1 MSLEIANMAGKVG
14 KCVEAVEVERVLPV
28 ATAQERRLRFI
39 WEAPPSREFLM
50 TWNQHMEPNSIFVED
65 MDDQGLTVT
74 VRWALMKESPEQIAA
89 RLNRWLQMVEG
100 GRFRRSGLE
109 GRHL

>member
-1 MSLEIANMAGKVG
+1 MAGKVG
-14 KCVEAVEVERVLPV
+14 KCVEAVDVECVLPI
-28 ATAQERRLRFI
+28 ATSQERRLRFV
-39 WEAPPSREFLM
+39 WEATPSREFLM
-50 TWNQHMEPNSIFVED
+50 TWNQHMEPNSVFVED

-74 VRWALMKESPEQIAA
+74 VRWALMKETPEQIAA
-89 RLNRWLQMVEG
+89 RLNGWLQMVED